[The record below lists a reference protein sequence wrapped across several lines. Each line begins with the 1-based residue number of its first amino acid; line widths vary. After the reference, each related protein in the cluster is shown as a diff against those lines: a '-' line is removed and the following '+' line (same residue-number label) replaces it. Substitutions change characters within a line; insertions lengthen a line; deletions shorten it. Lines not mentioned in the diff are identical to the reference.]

1 MPAGD
6 GIRMVAGMIPILE
19 VQQLSKRYGD
29 LVAVDGVDFS
39 VDEGEIFGILGLNG
53 AGKTT
58 MVECVQGLRRPDAG
72 SVRLLGRDPRRER
85 SALASRVGSQLQDS
99 NLPER
104 MRVSEAVKLF
114 ADRRVSRA
122 EVAEWGLDA
131 LWGKSFGALSGGQ
144 RQRLFIALALVNEP
158 EIVFLDELTQG
169 LDPAARRIVWDLVRR
184 IRDRG
189 TTVVLVTHFTDE
201 AEILCDR
208 VVVVRDGAFVAHGS
222 PAELVEEH
230 GPGVGVSF
238 TDPRAEAGEL
248 RSICGVRSV
257 GLSGDRVEL
266 RGDRRMLAHVGAHLV
281 DTSRARGTP
290 VPSDLRV
297 DEPSLED
304 AVLELIG
311 PGITTTS
318 SAA

>member
-1 MPAGD
+1 MRDRAAAIVYAYQH
-6 GIRMVAGMIPILE
+6 GIA
-19 VQQLSKRYGD
+19 S
-29 LVAVDGVDFS
+29 
-39 VDEGEIFGILGLNG
+39 
-53 AGKTT
+53 
-58 MVECVQGLRRPDAG
+58 
-72 SVRLLGRDPRRER
+72 LGRDPRRER
-85 SALASRVGSQLQDS
+85 SSLASRVGSQLQDS

-114 ADRRVSRA
+114 ADRRVSKDA
-122 EVAEWGLDA
+122 VAEWGLDQ
-131 LWGKSFGALSGGQ
+131 LWGKSFGSLSGGQ
-144 RQRLFIALALVNEP
+144 RQRLFIALALLNEP

-208 VVVVRDGAFVAHGS
+208 VVVMRDGGLVAHGT
-222 PAELVEEH
+222 PAELVEQY

-238 TDPRAEAGEL
+238 TDPLAEAADL
-248 RSICGVRSV
+248 RAICGVRSV

-281 DTSRARGTP
+281 DVSKVRGTA
-290 VPSDLRV
+290 VPTDLHV
-297 DEPSLED
+297 DEPSLEH

-311 PGITTTS
+311 PGIPTRS

>member
-1 MPAGD
+1 MT
-6 GIRMVAGMIPILE
+6 PILE
-19 VQQLSKRYGD
+19 VEQLSKRYGD
-29 LVAVDGVDFS
+29 VVAVDGVDLS
-39 VDEGEIFGILGLNG
+39 VTEGEIFGILGLNG

-58 MVECVQGLRRPDAG
+58 MVECVQGLRRADSG
-72 SVRLLGRDPRRER
+72 SVRLLDRDPRRER
-85 SALASRVGSQLQDS
+85 SVLASRVGCQLQDS

-114 ADRRVSRA
+114 ADRRVSRSA
-122 EVAEWGLDA
+122 VADWGLDE
-131 LWGKSFGALSGGQ
+131 LWGKSFGSLSGGQ
-144 RQRLFIALALVNEP
+144 RQRLFIALALINEP

-169 LDPAARRIVWDLVRR
+169 LDPSARRVVWDLVKQ

-201 AEILCDR
+201 AEVLCDR
-208 VVVVRDGAFVAHGS
+208 VVVMRAGSLVAHGA
-222 PAELVEEH
+222 PAELVDRH

-238 TDPRAEAGEL
+238 TDPQAAAAEL
-248 RSICGVRSV
+248 RSICGVSSV

-266 RGDRRMLAHVGAHLV
+266 RGDRRMLVHVGAHLV
-281 DTSRARGTP
+281 ETSRARGTALP
-290 VPSDLRV
+290 VDV
-297 DEPSLED
+297 HVHEPSLED

-311 PGITTTS
+311 PGIPTTS